1 MRNIFYN
8 FLAILLA
15 FIFAGNLTAQT
26 PEQLSYQAIVRNSN
40 DQLVSN
46 KTIGLKVTIL
56 KGSESGEVVYQEIL
70 SPTTN
75 VNGLLNIKIGSQ
87 AGFSTIDWANGPYF
101 IKTEVDIEGNGNYTI
116 TTVAQIL
123 SVPYAKHAETVNRLL
138 TISNEECGTTNRGA
152 IRYDEDN
159 NNLVFCNGSNWV
171 AVGSRNATNLTP
183 ALTTLPAIDASNTS
197 ARLMASSVDKN
208 AIVVLKKGFV
218 WATTPMPTLDNNVID
233 VNASFD
239 EYSEVVSNLHPN
251 TTYYVRSFAVN
262 LNGVGYGNEVSFT
275 TLADVSVKNV
285 TKTNGVFSV
294 ECLVQGGSGSSILER
309 GVLYNTSKQ
318 LLASLVGTKV
328 TAVDFDAHSF
338 IVQINQS
345 GLLYAIPYVRN
356 EIGISYGST
365 VLTLD
370 GLGLETQPELPNP
383 PAGKVTLAI
392 RVPEGTCNGVV
403 LTGSPFGWSPAS
415 GTAAFTKVAGTETW
429 YSVTFD
435 YATGDML
442 KAIAVPETGTANWKT
457 QWENIEILEGD
468 AEIEIQNATEPG
480 LVLVETSD
488 GTVIYVTIGNWIT
501 DPCAPPVPG
510 GTGTFTFTPA
520 CELPENAVVIF
531 TGNFDEK
538 SWAESDRNMTRQ
550 SDGSYTWTGDYPVN
564 FEMKVFVDDVYW
576 MTGQNVVFDGTTFS
590 FTGTGDFCPV
600 P

>member
-15 FIFAGNLTAQT
+15 FVFVGNLSAQT

-171 AVGSRNATNLTP
+171 AVGSGNATNLTP
-183 ALTTLPAIDASNTS
+183 ALTTLPAIDASKTS
-197 ARLMASSVDKN
+197 ATLMASSVDKN

-233 VNASFD
+233 VNANFD
-239 EYSEVVSNLHPN
+239 EFSAVVTNLQPN

-262 LNGVGYGNEVSFT
+262 HNGVGYGNEVSFT

-285 TKTNGVFSV
+285 TKTNGVFSI

-318 LLASLVGTKV
+318 LLASLDGTKV

-345 GLLYAIPYVRN
+345 GVFYAIPYVRN

-370 GLGLETQPELPNP
+370 GLETQPELLNP
-383 PAGKVTLAI
+383 SSGKVTLAI
-392 RVPEGTCNGVV
+392 RIPEGTCNGVV
-403 LTGSPFGWSPAS
+403 ITGQSDFEPSSTSLRFNKVQ
-415 GTAAFTKVAGTETW
+415 GTDTW
-429 YSVTFD
+429 YSATVDCQPMNQFLVFALPEQGNVT
-435 YATGDML
+435 
-442 KAIAVPETGTANWKT
+442 
-457 QWENIEILEGD
+457 WENKWSKYRIMKGD
-468 AEIEIQNATEPG
+468 AEFDPNGSGLLRINSCATVVYIDIEEWKK
-480 LVLVETSD
+480 E
-488 GTVIYVTIGNWIT
+488 
-501 DPCAPPVPG
+501 PCAPVVPS

>member
-15 FIFAGNLTAQT
+15 FVFVGNLSAQT

-46 KTIGLKVTIL
+46 QTIGLKVTIL

-171 AVGSRNATNLTP
+171 AVGSGNATNLTP

-233 VNASFD
+233 VNANFD
-239 EYSEVVSNLHPN
+239 EFSAVVTNLQPN

-275 TLADVSVKNV
+275 T
-285 TKTNGVFSV
+285 TG
-294 ECLVQGGSGSSILER
+294 
-309 GVLYNTSKQ
+309 
-318 LLASLVGTKV
+318 
-328 TAVDFDAHSF
+328 
-338 IVQINQS
+338 
-345 GLLYAIPYVRN
+345 
-356 EIGISYGST
+356 
-365 VLTLD
+365 
-370 GLGLETQPELPNP
+370 QPKIIAP

-403 LTGSPFGWSPAS
+403 LTGSPFGWDPAS

-501 DPCAPPVPG
+501 DPCAPPVPS

>member
-1 MRNIFYN
+1 MRNIFCN

-15 FIFAGNLTAQT
+15 FVFVGNLSAQT

-171 AVGSRNATNLTP
+171 AVGSGNATNLTP
-183 ALTTLPAIDASNTS
+183 ALTTLPAIHASKAS

-218 WATTPMPTLDNNVID
+218 WATTPMPTLYNNVID
-233 VNASFD
+233 VNANFD
-239 EYSEVVSNLHPN
+239 EFSAVVTNLQPN

-262 LNGVGYGNEVSFT
+262 HNGVGYGNEVSFT
-275 TLADVSVKNV
+275 TA
-285 TKTNGVFSV
+285 G
-294 ECLVQGGSGSSILER
+294 
-309 GVLYNTSKQ
+309 
-318 LLASLVGTKV
+318 
-328 TAVDFDAHSF
+328 
-338 IVQINQS
+338 
-345 GLLYAIPYVRN
+345 
-356 EIGISYGST
+356 
-365 VLTLD
+365 
-370 GLGLETQPELPNP
+370 QPKIIAP

-392 RVPEGTCNGVV
+392 CVPEGTCNGAV
-403 LTGSPFGWSPAS
+403 LTGSPFGWDPAS

-429 YSVTFD
+429 Y
-435 YATGDML
+435 
-442 KAIAVPETGTANWKT
+442 
-457 QWENIEILEGD
+457 
-468 AEIEIQNATEPG
+468 
-480 LVLVETSD
+480 
-488 GTVIYVTIGNWIT
+488 
-501 DPCAPPVPG
+501 
-510 GTGTFTFTPA
+510 
-520 CELPENAVVIF
+520 
-531 TGNFDEK
+531 
-538 SWAESDRNMTRQ
+538 
-550 SDGSYTWTGDYPVN
+550 
-564 FEMKVFVDDVYW
+564 
-576 MTGQNVVFDGTTFS
+576 
-590 FTGTGDFCPV
+590 
-600 P
+600 